1 MAPEKPLTPRPD
13 EKLAAACSDQGARGM
28 LKRALSRAYWAILW
42 ERLWPAL
49 ASVLTAIGFFIAV
62 SWTGL
67 WLILPPLARAVVL
80 FGALL
85 LIAISAVP
93 LFRFRLPRE
102 ADGLRRL
109 DRVSGLAHRPA
120 TAVADELATDRND
133 HVAQVLWQAH
143 VERARR
149 AVRAFKAGLPTPG
162 LAARDPVALRAL
174 VAVLLVATFFAAGS
188 ERGKRLLAAFDWSG
202 VVPAAN
208 FRIDAWVTPP
218 AYTARPPLILPGV
231 RGGEPVQSAG
241 TVEVP
246 AGSVLVVRATSSA
259 GLEVST
265 GGGLAEGGGDAK
277 GPVPAGTD
285 EKRFTI
291 KDSGTATVRGALSED
306 ITWTFRAVPD
316 RPPTITLVKE
326 PEAQARGG
334 LHLVYRLEDDYGVV
348 SARAPRTALGG
359 LVVQRIV
366 TQSDRTVDL
375 LKQAVLGAPAL
386 EHDVVGLVASDGKS
400 VVGASVHW
408 AARLPQVSADPAR
421 VKPALL

>member
-13 EKLAAACSDQGARGM
+13 EKLAAPRGDQGARGM
-28 LKRALSRAYWAILW
+28 LKRALSRAYWAIVW

-49 ASVLTAIGFFIAV
+49 ASVVTAIGFFIAV

-80 FGALL
+80 FGLLL

-109 DRVSGLAHRPA
+109 DLLSGLAHRPA
-120 TAVADELATDRND
+120 TAVADELATDQND

-143 VERARR
+143 LERARR
-149 AVRAFKAGLPTPG
+149 AGRAFKAGLPRPG

-188 ERGKRLLAAFDWSG
+188 ERGKRLLAAFDWAG
-202 VVPAAN
+202 VVPATN

-231 RGGEPVQSAG
+231 RGGEPVQTAG
-241 TVEVP
+241 TLEVP
-246 AGSVLVVRATSSA
+246 AGSVLVVRATSAA

-265 GGGLAEGGGDAK
+265 SGGLAEGGGDAK
-277 GPVPAGTD
+277 GPKPAGTD
-285 EKRFTI
+285 ERRFTI

-306 ITWTFRAVPD
+306 IAWTFRAVPD
-316 RPPTITLVKE
+316 RPPTITLVKD

-348 SARAPRTALGG
+348 SARAAFAP
-359 LVVQRIV
+359 
-366 TQSDRTVDL
+366 
-375 LKQAVLGAPAL
+375 KQADDARERGRAPAT
-386 EHDVVGLVASDGKS
+386 AS
-400 VVGASVHW
+400 
-408 AARLPQVSADPAR
+408 ARPPRSSPTIHG
-421 VKPALL
+421 PEPMSS